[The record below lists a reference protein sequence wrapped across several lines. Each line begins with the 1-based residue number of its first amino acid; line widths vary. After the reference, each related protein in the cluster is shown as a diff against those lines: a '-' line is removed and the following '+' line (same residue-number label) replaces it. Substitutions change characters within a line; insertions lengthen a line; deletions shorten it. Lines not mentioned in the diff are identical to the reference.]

1 MRAGPGDGPIARNL
15 DGAGPGRYSRGVSTL
30 ALVLAALLLPAEG
43 AEPAAVRIEGRIER
57 VDLERRTIV
66 LGTRSGGTSEAREV
80 LLEEGTSMSSGG
92 RPLRVEDLRPGET
105 VAVSVADP
113 AARPL
118 RARRVKMGSSEHK
131 APSPGSRQP

>member
-1 MRAGPGDGPIARNL
+1 
-15 DGAGPGRYSRGVSTL
+15 VSTV

-43 AEPAAVRIEGRIER
+43 TEPAAARIEGRLER
-57 VDLERRTIV
+57 VDLERRVIV
-66 LGTRSGGTSEAREV
+66 VGTRSGGTGEAREV
-80 LLEEGTSMSSGG
+80 LIEDGTLISSAG

-105 VAVSVADP
+105 VALSVADP

-118 RARRVKMGSSEHK
+118 RARRVKVGPSQHA